1 MYHFFVS
8 KQQLLDGGKRISI
21 TGSDYN
27 HMANVLRMKEGEE
40 FSVSIRADQDPGVN
54 GTASGD
60 FGDDEFSGLNEYRYG
75 IESISGDEIIG
86 ELRFVKESSAELP
99 SKIYLFQGLPKAD
112 KMELI
117 IQKAVE
123 LGAFQIIPVAMK
135 RCVVKLD
142 EKKAQ
147 NKIKRWQAIAEA
159 AAKQSKRSI
168 IPTVTMPMSMA
179 EAVKMASELDVKL
192 LPYEQAKGMD
202 YTREIISG
210 IKPGESIGIFVGPE
224 GGFDDR
230 EVEMATDAGFK
241 SLTMGKRILRTETAG
256 FTMLSWLLYT
266 LER

>member
-8 KQQLLDGGKRISI
+8 KDQLLDGGKKISI
-21 TGSDYN
+21 TGADYN

-40 FSVSIRADQDPGVN
+40 FSVSIRTDE
-54 GTASGD
+54 GD
-60 FGDDEFSGLNEYRYG
+60 AAIPDSVDEFSGYNEYRYG
-75 IESISGDEIIG
+75 IEQITADEIIG
-86 ELRFVKESSAELP
+86 ELRFIKESGAELP

-123 LGAFQIIPVAMK
+123 LGAYQIIPVAMK
-135 RCVVKLD
+135 RSVVKLD

-147 NKIKRWQAIAEA
+147 NKIKRWQAIAES
-159 AAKQSKRSI
+159 AAKQSKRGI
-168 IPTVTMPMSMA
+168 IPNVHMPVTMK
-179 EAVKMASELDVKL
+179 EALEIAKDLDVKL
-192 LPYEQAKGMD
+192 LPYEQAEGME
-202 YTREIISG
+202 YTRKVISQ

-224 GGFDDR
+224 GGFDDK
-230 EVEMATDAGFK
+230 EVEAATNTGFK
-241 SLTMGKRILRTETAG
+241 SITMGKRILRTETAG